1 MLIGLDKQIIKPT
14 VVGIDYEKLKECN
27 NTIVST
33 EGVTVPINDYK
44 VNMDRYIHHINIT
57 DGIMF
62 NRLTI
67 GVAKAEIGNVLFC
80 YLDISKMGADD
91 CNLIPYTS
99 EGFKT
104 YADKCIK
111 YIEERY
117 GVRLNNNKYKGESM
131 EMNVTIEIDNK
142 FNDYS
147 YLLNIMGS
155 LAIGGRRRYK
165 YELYK
170 DTLNECTGIRLYS
183 KSRTKKVYDKSKQ
196 LRTEKEVKIK
206 LDKEYMR
213 IEDTLLNQCR
223 IKETFGTVYLE
234 DITDKEI
241 KEYMVKSIEEDL
253 IKPIEKHIAEGNKL
267 LKKIAKEEKKKDIRK
282 WKRVFLYRASSLM
295 NKKGIPVVVDI
306 EQLLAVLKEESPK
319 NYSRDIKRLSKEI
332 EELKHLHNN
341 FTKLSEIK
349 LKCNIID

>member
-14 VVGIDYEKLKECN
+14 VVGMDYDKLRECN
-27 NTIVST
+27 NVVVST
-33 EGVTVPINDYK
+33 EGATVPINDYK
-44 VNMDRYIHHINIT
+44 ADKPIYIHHINII

-62 NRLTI
+62 NRLTV
-67 GVAKAEIGNVLFC
+67 GVAKGEIGNILFC

-91 CNLIPYTS
+91 CNLIPYS
-99 EGFKT
+99 VDGFKT
-104 YADKCIK
+104 YADKCIA

-117 GVRLNNNKYKGESM
+117 GMRLNNNRWKGESM

-142 FNDYS
+142 FKDYA
-147 YLLNIMGS
+147 YLLEMMGN

-183 KSRTKKVYDKSKQ
+183 KSRVKKVYDKSKQ
-196 LRTEKEVKIK
+196 LRTEKEVKII

-213 IEDTLLNQCR
+213 IEDTLLNQNR
-223 IKETFGTVYLE
+223 IKETFGSVYIE
-234 DITDKEI
+234 DITDEAI
-241 KEYMVKSIEEDL
+241 KEYMVKSIREDL
-253 IKPIEKHIAEGNKL
+253 IKPIEKHIEEGNKL
-267 LKKIAKEEKKKDIRK
+267 LRKIAKEEKDRDIRK
-282 WKRVFLYRASSLM
+282 WKRVFLYRASSLR

-306 EQLLAVLKEESPK
+306 EQILNTLKLESPK
-319 NYSRDIKRLSKEI
+319 NYKRDIKRLSKEI
-332 EELKHLHNN
+332 EELKYLHDN

-349 LKCNIID
+349 IKCDIE